1 MTRLIVVDTALADVD
16 ALIATAAEYLAR
28 RLGGTPP
35 LDPASLPRDAAGAL
49 AAIDAWAGAGAAN
62 WRVELT
68 RFFEAHAPVHL
79 VPDPELNAVLRRAS
93 KADHHLAVAS
103 ALPATPLDLELQQ
116 LGCAR
121 AFKAACAGDGS
132 LDDALSAAQ
141 AALGGSAVP
150 IARTRAEV
158 LAAFAA

>member
-1 MTRLIVVDTALADVD
+1 MSKLIVVDTALADVD
-16 ALIATAAEYLAR
+16 GLIAAAADYLAR

-35 LDPASLPRDAAGAL
+35 LDPAALPTDAAGAL

-62 WRVELT
+62 WRTELT

-79 VPDPELNAVLRRAS
+79 VPDPEVNAVLRRAA
-93 KADHHLAVAS
+93 KAGHRMAVAS

-121 AFKAACAGDGS
+121 AFTAACAGDGS
-132 LDDALSAAQ
+132 LDDAISAAQ
-141 AALGGSAVP
+141 AAVGGHDTPVV
-150 IARTRAEV
+150 RTRAEV
-158 LAAFAA
+158 MAALAV